1 MAAHINASLS
11 FNVTVVTGV
20 TAVIGGFKP
29 HPRCKYIHHSDY
41 KPFHVNAFY
50 QVANW
55 VVASVAAF
63 GVFLNV
69 LSYAILRK
77 DNGKNTSIFYL
88 KYLAILDACMCASY
102 LLFDFQNKLYSHTL
116 LLDHTLQFNHLIKRT
131 YPYTQ
136 KIRFYFSGAAD
147 LLILIIA
154 VDRFIVV
161 RWPLKAS
168 ALISLKRARYN
179 AIGITIIMAAISCP
193 WFFQKWAKRST
204 NPCTGHERW
213 SIRITAFNRS
223 RNYRLY
229 MLFVYTPVFHIV
241 PSATVLVLT
250 ANIIKILKSTTNTR
264 KHMTSSTILSRNK
277 DERSLT
283 IALVIICCIYLV
295 KRSLL
300 MSGMVNNYL
309 IYKNGLRGSLLSGI
323 GHYMDFAK
331 DLTRKCSASANFFVY
346 VASRKK
352 FRHQLNEMLYIIKRL

>member
-1 MAAHINASLS
+1 MAVQINVSL
-11 FNVTVVTGV
+11 TVNATDVTGV
-20 TAVIGGFKP
+20 TAVNGGFKP
-29 HPRCKYIHHSDY
+29 HPRCKFIHHSDY

-50 QVANW
+50 QASNW

-77 DNGKNTSIFYL
+77 DNGQNTSIFYL

-102 LLFDFQNKLYSHTL
+102 LLFDFHNKLYSHTL
-116 LLDHTLQFNHLIKRT
+116 LLDHTLQFNHFIKRT

-136 KIRFYFSGAAD
+136 KIRFYFSGVAD
-147 LLILIIA
+147 LLILIVA
-154 VDRFIVV
+154 VDRLIVV
-161 RWPLKAS
+161 RWPLKAC

-179 AIGITIIMAAISCP
+179 AIGITILMAAISCP
-193 WFFQKWAKRST
+193 WFFQKWTKRST

-241 PSATVLVLT
+241 PPATVVVIT
-250 ANIIKILKSTTNTR
+250 ANIIKTLKSTANTR
-264 KHMTSSTILSRNK
+264 KHMTSSTTLSRNK

-283 IALVIICCIYLV
+283 IALVIICYIYLI
-295 KRSLL
+295 KRALL
-300 MSGMVNNYL
+300 MSGTVNNFLVFKY
-309 IYKNGLRGSLLSGI
+309 GPSASVLSGV
-323 GHYMDFAK
+323 GAYMDGAK
-331 DLTRKCSASANFFVY
+331 DLMRKCSASANFFVY
-346 VASRKK
+346 VGSRRK
-352 FRHQLNEMLYIIKRL
+352 FRHRLKEMFLTIKRF